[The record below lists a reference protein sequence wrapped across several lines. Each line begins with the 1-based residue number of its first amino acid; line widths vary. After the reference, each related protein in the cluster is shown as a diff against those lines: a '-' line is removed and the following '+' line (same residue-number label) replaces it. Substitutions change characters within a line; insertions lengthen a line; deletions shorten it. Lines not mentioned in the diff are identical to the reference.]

1 MVNKKSISL
10 LVIVGVTIFIV
21 SSIAKKISTEGIVIN
36 NLLDYVFA
44 FLKYHLWETISIGS
58 MALGIWFSIVR
69 RRVIISILFLLV
81 AFLSSFV
88 FPLIHI

>member
-36 NLLDYVFA
+36 NLLDYVFT
-44 FLKYHLWETISIGS
+44 FLKNHLWETISIGS
-58 MALGIWFSIVR
+58 MVLGIWFSIVR
-69 RRVIISILFLLV
+69 RRVIISILFLLA

>member
-1 MVNKKSISL
+1 MVNKRSISL

-21 SSIAKKISTEGIVIN
+21 SSIAKKASTEGIVIN
-36 NLLDYVFA
+36 NLLDYIFI
-44 FLKYHLWETISIGS
+44 FLKNHLWETISVSS